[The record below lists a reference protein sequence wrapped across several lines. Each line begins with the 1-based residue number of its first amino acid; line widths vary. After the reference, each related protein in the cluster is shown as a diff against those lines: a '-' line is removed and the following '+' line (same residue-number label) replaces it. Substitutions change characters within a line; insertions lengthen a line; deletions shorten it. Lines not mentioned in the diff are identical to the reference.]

1 MILTSLP
8 KKIELGAQMKSSRLR
23 AFTLVELLVVIAI
36 IGILVGLL
44 LPAVQAAREAARS
57 MQCKNHLKQLGLA
70 VHNYESAIRCLPP
83 GQIRMNFAATPKV
96 RGWSLFVQLLPQFE
110 QTSLYAQW
118 DFADPLANAN
128 GGLSARTA
136 TIIPVL
142 LCPSDQIPQNPV
154 QSTTR
159 YYAVTSYGGN
169 GGSQTHPPASI
180 TGDGVFAASGPSTP
194 TFPVV
199 KLAHIIDGTT
209 NTLLFGER
217 SHLDR
222 NFDTYAAQGWALEPM
237 GQFGWWA
244 PSGGMY
250 GLSDVTL
257 STLAKINFTV
267 PVPFG
272 ATGAASQT
280 TFQSTLD
287 PQRVGAYG
295 SLHTGGAN
303 FARCDG
309 SVTFISDSID
319 MPIFKA
325 LGTRAGAEVVGE
337 Y

>member
-1 MILTSLP
+1 MP
-8 KKIELGAQMKSSRLR
+8 SSRRL
-23 AFTLVELLVVIAI
+23 AFTLIELLVVIAI

-44 LPAVQAAREAARS
+44 LPAVQAAREAARR
-57 MQCKNHLKQLGLA
+57 MQCKNNLKQLGLA

-110 QTSLYAQW
+110 QSSLYSQW

-128 GGLSARTA
+128 GGISARTA
-136 TIIPVL
+136 TILPML
-142 LCPSDQIPQNPV
+142 LCPSDVIPQNPV

-159 YYAVTSYGGN
+159 YYAVSSYGGN
-169 GGSQTHPPASI
+169 GGSQTHPPAAI
-180 TGDGVFAASGPSTP
+180 RGDGVFAASGPASP

-199 KLAHIIDGTT
+199 RMADIIDGTT

-217 SHLDR
+217 SHVDR
-222 NFDTYAAQGWALEPM
+222 SFDTYAAQGWALEPI

-257 STLAKINFTV
+257 STLARINFTI
-267 PVPFG
+267 PIPFG
-272 ATGAASQT
+272 SPGAADQA
-280 TFQSTLD
+280 TFQNTLD

-295 SLHTGGAN
+295 SLHSGGAN
-303 FARCDG
+303 FVLCDG
-309 SVTFISDSID
+309 SVTFISENVD
-319 MPIFKA
+319 MQILRA
-325 LGTRAGAEVVGE
+325 LGTRGGAEVVGE